1 MADVVNTAGQVIGQ
15 TDAPAKP
22 SFPFK
27 GYRVISTGARS
38 PANEPVDIVEIELS
52 LPNDGNCDWMRW
64 MDHLRFQCEAGK
76 ADGLLKAMGL
86 K

>member
-1 MADVVNTAGQVIGQ
+1 MADDKN
-15 TDAPAKP
+15 APASLP
-22 SFPFK
+22 IREV
-27 GYRVISTGARS
+27 RVIHTQSRS
-38 PANEPVDIVEIELS
+38 PANEAVDIIEIELA